1 MVQVGGIGSHLGNK
15 NISFKYGVSYNHD
28 KGTRAAFLSG
38 IGERVTVAN
47 AAGAAV
53 YRSLAKTFK
62 PQTFTPPQQT
72 SAELL
77 IRF

>member
-1 MVQVGGIGSHLGNK
+1 LVQVGGIGSHLGNK

-38 IGERVTVAN
+38 IGETVTAAN

-53 YRSLAKTFK
+53 
-62 PQTFTPPQQT
+62 
-72 SAELL
+72 
-77 IRF
+77 